1 MNDDRPL
8 WGELRAERAE
18 DRAESALT
26 ARELH
31 EVDAEG
37 RSARGYIR
45 DEYGLDAMDYDSE
58 DELRA
63 AVRAADAG
71 PGRESGQI
79 EAEDVLSA
87 RDLQEAED
95 RGQSPRQYLKAEYG
109 IVLRRYDTRQEVVA
123 AMNGNDS

>member
-8 WGELRAERAE
+8 WGEMRAERAE
-18 DRAESALT
+18 DRAESVLT

-37 RSARGYIR
+37 RSARGFLR

-58 DELRA
+58 DELQA

-87 RDLQEAED
+87 RDLQAASD

-109 IVLRRYDTRQEVVA
+109 IVLRRYDSRQEVVA
-123 AMNGNDS
+123 DMNGNDS

>member
-18 DRAESALT
+18 DRAEGVLT

-31 EVDAEG
+31 EIDTEG
-37 RSARGYIR
+37 RSARGYVQ

-58 DELRA
+58 DELHA

-87 RDLQEAED
+87 RDLQAISD
-95 RGQSPRQYLKAEYG
+95 RGQTPCQYLKAEYG
-109 IVLRRYDTRQEVVA
+109 IVLRRYDNRQEVVK
-123 AMNGNDS
+123 AMNSRDS

>member
-1 MNDDRPL
+1 MNDDQPL
-8 WGELRAERAE
+8 WGEMRAERAE

-31 EVDAEG
+31 EIDAEG
-37 RSARGYIR
+37 QSARGYIR
-45 DEYGLDAMDYDSE
+45 DEYGLDAIDYDSE

-71 PGRESGQI
+71 SGRESGQI

-95 RGQSPRQYLKAEYG
+95 RGQSPHQYLKAEYG
-109 IVLRRYDTRQEVVA
+109 IVLRRYDSRQEVMA